1 MDSNY
6 AVVLCVV
13 WNLRKMQKKKQ
24 KKTEISEIKFI
35 VGLKFS
41 MITRKLLLF
50 WCFNS
55 ENKLIRVAK
64 RETGNR
70 FKAGPINFWHSNGV
84 LWMITLAMRMSLF
97 YFFPFWI
104 QKALEVFPSGTEMSY
119 ILGMVCFTHSHI
131 VSDNFQFTF
140 PSNPYTD

>member
-50 WCFNS
+50 
-55 ENKLIRVAK
+55 
-64 RETGNR
+64 
-70 FKAGPINFWHSNGV
+70 
-84 LWMITLAMRMSLF
+84 
-97 YFFPFWI
+97 
-104 QKALEVFPSGTEMSY
+104 
-119 ILGMVCFTHSHI
+119 
-131 VSDNFQFTF
+131 
-140 PSNPYTD
+140 